1 MMFTGV
7 RFKKYKYVLPPILC
21 RFGGRRCK
29 THAPTKLALFPFV
42 PLVLEAPITT
52 ISGSVR
58 DATLQ
63 YSSSLAQ

>member
-1 MMFTGV
+1 M
-7 RFKKYKYVLPPILC
+7 
-21 RFGGRRCK
+21 CK
-29 THAPTKLALFPFV
+29 TRAPTKLALFPFV

-63 YSSSLAQ
+63 YTSLAAGSKTKTILTTFVVIWG